1 MTIRNLP
8 VSHWFSQTSVVCL
21 VVQRDPCSRFPFDID
36 YYTKF
41 LLFKKFRSS
50 DFSLSFFKVIY
61 AKKNFKNQ
69 SPIIVLHNK
78 KKGESNQ
85 VIYILY
91 FNVYLFS
98 GILFNKEYL
107 PETYTQPPTY
117 HAHELTCHLMLGT
130 TQG

>member
-91 FNVYLFS
+91 YISMYIYFRVFFS
-98 GILFNKEYL
+98 IKSIYQKPIPNLRHIMHMN
-107 PETYTQPPTY
+107 
-117 HAHELTCHLMLGT
+117 
-130 TQG
+130 